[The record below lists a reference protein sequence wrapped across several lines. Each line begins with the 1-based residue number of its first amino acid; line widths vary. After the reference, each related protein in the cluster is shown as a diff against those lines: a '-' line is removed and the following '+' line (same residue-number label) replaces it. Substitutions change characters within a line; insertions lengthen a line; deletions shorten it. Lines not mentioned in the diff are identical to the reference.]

1 VGNSIFSISL
11 DNGMVKESGVT
22 VTKDGPIPFSTLQVV
37 GFLLDKEVMML
48 LGEVLLKGEI
58 LLAGRL

>member
-1 VGNSIFSISL
+1 
-11 DNGMVKESGVT
+11 
-22 VTKDGPIPFSTLQVV
+22 VV

-58 LLAGRL
+58 LLVGRL

>member
-1 VGNSIFSISL
+1 
-11 DNGMVKESGVT
+11 M
-22 VTKDGPIPFSTLQVV
+22 LQVV
-37 GFLLDKEVMML
+37 GFLLDKEAMML